1 MPVPS
6 LNQWSVIDFY
16 PSWVVPL
23 GSGDNCYI
31 SALLLSPF
39 GVLISFPYRHFVAR
53 PPVVFQVVLSPR
65 LSFPK
70 RMRTLS
76 VNSPEG

>member
-23 GSGDNCYI
+23 GSGDNCYDPTLITNSKTSHIQSI
-31 SALLLSPF
+31 SVLLGL
-39 GVLISFPYRHFVAR
+39 
-53 PPVVFQVVLSPR
+53 
-65 LSFPK
+65 K
-70 RMRTLS
+70 
-76 VNSPEG
+76 NSWRSRR